1 MIGAIHFE
9 ISDRQAAENAKMFPI
24 AHICLTVFAVKWTLI
39 RRKAGRVFLIISRER
54 GYDLTFTNSLPIYYF
69 VYGEN
74 KCTANAYLLTPE
86 NQLQNMYDLIIRQK
100 N

>member
-1 MIGAIHFE
+1 M
-9 ISDRQAAENAKMFPI
+9 
-24 AHICLTVFAVKWTLI
+24 
-39 RRKAGRVFLIISRER
+39 FLIISRER

-100 N
+100 KIDLLFLHYNIITYM

>member
-39 RRKAGRVFLIISRER
+39 RQKSRQLNRVFLIISTER
-54 GYDLTFTNSLPIYYF
+54 GCDLTFTNSLS
-69 VYGEN
+69 VYREN
-74 KCTANAYLLTPE
+74 KCIPQKSEIANT
-86 NQLQNMYDLIIRQK
+86 K
-100 N
+100 

>member
-39 RRKAGRVFLIISRER
+39 RQKSRQQQQLNRVFLIISTEK
-54 GYDLTFTNSLPIYYF
+54 GVAI
-69 VYGEN
+69 
-74 KCTANAYLLTPE
+74 
-86 NQLQNMYDLIIRQK
+86 
-100 N
+100 

>member
-39 RRKAGRVFLIISRER
+39 RQKSRQEQQLNRVFLIISRER
-54 GYDLTFTNSLPIYYF
+54 GYDLTFTNSLS
-69 VYGEN
+69 VYREN
-74 KCTANAYLLTPE
+74 KCIPQKSEIANT
-86 NQLQNMYDLIIRQK
+86 K
-100 N
+100 